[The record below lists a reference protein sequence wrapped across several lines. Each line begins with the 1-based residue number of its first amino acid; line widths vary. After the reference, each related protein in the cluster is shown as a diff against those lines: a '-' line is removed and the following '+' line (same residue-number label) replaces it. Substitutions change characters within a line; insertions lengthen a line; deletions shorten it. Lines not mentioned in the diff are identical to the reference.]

1 MGKIYL
7 HLKISIVVM
16 WQIVIV
22 KLGIFVSRRHQILI
36 GHRLRLGVTSGVA
49 SLV

>member
-36 GHRLRLGVTSGVA
+36 GHRLGVTSGVA
-49 SLV
+49 SLM